1 MKILVDSSIWID
13 YFRSGIK
20 SGKLDMY
27 IEQNLICINELI
39 LAELIPFL
47 KVKKQYRVIKLLNTI
62 TEVPLSINWQK
73 VIDFQT
79 TCLLHGINKVSIPD
93 LVILDNVMQNDLVLF
108 TLDKNFSLINSYFN
122 FELLEA

>member
-20 SGKLDMY
+20 SSKLDMY

-62 TEVPLSINWQK
+62 TSIPLSINWQK

-79 TCLLHGINKVSIPD
+79 TCLLHGLNNVSIPD
-93 LVILDNVMQNDLVLF
+93 LVNLDHVIQNDLVLL
-108 TLDKNFSLINSYFN
+108 TLDKHFSLINDYIN
-122 FELLEA
+122 FELLDA

>member
-1 MKILVDSSIWID
+1 M
-13 YFRSGIK
+13 
-20 SGKLDMY
+20 
-27 IEQNLICINELI
+27 
-39 LAELIPFL
+39 AELIPFL

-62 TEVPLSINWQK
+62 TAVPLSINWQK

-93 LVILDNVMQNDLVLF
+93 LVILDNVMQNALVLF
-108 TLDKNFSLINSYFN
+108 TIDKNFSLINGYFN